1 MADALETLASLLRPT
16 GVELCFTMLEIGAVP
31 LGGAPEPFYR
41 LLALFPGS
49 RIVGFE
55 VDEAVCR
62 DMNEQAPPGVRY
74 YPVALGRRAE
84 TRSFYLTA
92 HPMCASLY
100 RPNEELIRLYQNFEV
115 AYLKGVTTVQTRSVD
130 DFVRDYAIGPV
141 DFIKIDI
148 QGAELEAFAGGVQT
162 LRHTLAIVSEVEFIP
177 HYVDQPLF
185 GDVCQ
190 LLDRHDLMF
199 HKFLGL
205 AGRSLRPV
213 VINNNRS
220 FPSQHIW
227 SDAVFVRHVQR
238 LDGLSD
244 AQCLKLAVLALVYGS
259 PDLTHF
265 SLAAFDHR
273 RGTQLSVAFL
283 QAFGA

>member
-1 MADALETLASLLRPT
+1 MLSAIDDGVGLITSTLKKHNLTENTLIFFIGDNGAPLKIHKVDSPLNGNPGGWDGSLNDPLN
-16 GVELCFTMLEIGAVP
+16 GEKGMLAEGGIHVP
-31 LGGAPEPFYR
+31 LIMSGPGIAPATRVRSATFVTDVTPTILDF
-41 LLALFPGS
+41 A
-49 RIVGFE
+49 
-55 VDEAVCR
+55 
-62 DMNEQAPPGVRY
+62 QAPPAPAKTV
-74 YPVALGRRAE
+74 
-84 TRSFYLTA
+84 
-92 HPMCASLY
+92 SL
-100 RPNEELIRLYQNFEV
+100 
-115 AYLKGVTTVQTRSVD
+115 D
-130 DFVRDYAIGPV
+130 
-141 DFIKIDI
+141 
-148 QGAELEAFAGGVQT
+148 
-162 LRHTLAIVSEVEFIP
+162 
-177 HYVDQPLF
+177 
-185 GDVCQ
+185 
-190 LLDRHDLMF
+190 
-199 HKFLGL
+199 
-205 AGRSLRPV
+205 GRSLRPV